1 MPEKTKRRFRL
12 LRVPFKKDARGRP
25 RNYAQMFHVKHWPTP
40 ALSLR
45 HRLRLSIAR
54 THRSCWG
61 IARETVSY
69 THLDVYKRQ
78 GIRGSLSKA
87 FVRHGLLAFV
97 SGGRRAAHELFSYGY
112 CTGDGVPLDDFVE
125 SNTSGEEKPGDGSP
139 AIGKFI
145 QG

>member
-61 IARETVSY
+61 IARETNACRGRNALVPAVSAPS
-69 THLDVYKRQ
+69 V
-78 GIRGSLSKA
+78 
-87 FVRHGLLAFV
+87 
-97 SGGRRAAHELFSYGY
+97 
-112 CTGDGVPLDDFVE
+112 
-125 SNTSGEEKPGDGSP
+125 
-139 AIGKFI
+139 
-145 QG
+145 